1 MDSSACGDCLRRFR
15 GFGVC
20 RASCLALNVRMCSR
34 DVRTCSRASAYVYMC
49 VPWGHSVLGTVHA
62 PSDPLTIH
70 LGFIGDGEVIIQ
82 KTGLGSSAAL
92 VTSLVGALLQFF
104 GVVDLSSP
112 CFEGTGSHAETLQ
125 GEAGQ
130 RAVHNLAQA
139 CHALAQGKVCRCM
152 WAFFLFPNGKALLS
166 PWFRWVVA
174 STYQLLCM
182 GVRHIAAS
190 VHRYW
195 SRS

>member
-1 MDSSACGDCLRRFR
+1 MVPLPVNIAMRSNP
-15 GFGVC
+15 
-20 RASCLALNVRMCSR
+20 LA
-34 DVRTCSRASAYVYMC
+34 
-49 VPWGHSVLGTVHA
+49 
-62 PSDPLTIH
+62 IH
-70 LGFIGDGEVIIQ
+70 LGFIGGGEVIIQ

-104 GVVDLSSP
+104 GVVDLCNPGS
-112 CFEGTGSHAETLQ
+112 EGTGSGVGTLQ

-139 CHALAQGKVCRCM
+139 CHALAQGKVSSCM
-152 WAFFLFPNGKALLS
+152 WAFFLIPNAEALFL
-166 PWFRWVVA
+166 PWFRLVVA

-190 VHRYW
+190 VRRY
-195 SRS
+195 SSQS